1 MTDKTELRLRFWLC
15 YNAITMPNL
24 MTGPKV
30 RKSLHLHDKQLKK
43 LEILANEIRQDLIE
57 MLVTAGS
64 GHSAGP
70 LGMADIFTALY
81 FHVMVHDPKRPD
93 WKDRDRL
100 ILSNGHI
107 CPIRYVTMAHAGYFP
122 KSWMM
127 TLRKLGSS
135 LQGHPEREK
144 LPGVETTSGPLGS
157 GSSQA
162 AGLAYAALMDGSPW
176 RVYCVMSD
184 GELDEGQTWEAML
197 FAGRNKLS
205 NCTFI
210 IDRNNIQIDGR
221 TEEIMPLEPLA
232 AKFEAFNMNVIHC
245 AGNSISDFITAI
257 ERAHGVSEKPTVIIA
272 DTVPG
277 YGVNFMEN
285 DYRWHGKPPNTL
297 EAKQALAWLRTLGGK
312 IKGEHE

>member
-1 MTDKTELRLRFWLC
+1 
-15 YNAITMPNL
+15 MPNL
-24 MTGPKV
+24 TLGPKV
-30 RKSLHLHDKQLKK
+30 RKPLHLHDKKLKQLEEK
-43 LEILANEIRQDLIE
+43 AFAIREDVVK
-57 MLVTAGS
+57 MLVEAGS

-107 CPIRYVTMAHAGYFP
+107 CPIRYATMAHAGYFP
-122 KSWMM
+122 KEALK
-127 TLRKLGSS
+127 TLRKFGSP

-144 LPGVETTSGPLGS
+144 LAGAETTSGPLGS

-162 AGLAYAALMDGSPW
+162 VGMAYVGLLDRAPW

-184 GELDEGQTWEAML
+184 GELECGQTWEAML
-197 FAGRNKLS
+197 FAGRNKLY

-210 IDRNNIQIDGR
+210 IDRNNIQIDGQ
-221 TEEIMPLEPLA
+221 TEEVMPLEPLQE
-232 AKFEAFNMNVIHC
+232 KFEAFNLNVIRC
-245 AGNSISDFITAI
+245 AGNSIRDFVSAV
-257 ERAHGVSEKPTVIIA
+257 EHAHGVSEKPTVIIA

-277 YGVNFMEN
+277 YGVDFMEY
-285 DYRWHGKPPNTL
+285 DFAWHGKPPTFK
-297 EAKQALAWLRTLGGK
+297 EGKKALAWLRTLGGK
-312 IKGEHE
+312 IKSEHE

>member
-1 MTDKTELRLRFWLC
+1 
-15 YNAITMPNL
+15 MPDL
-24 MTGPKV
+24 SQGPTV
-30 RKSLHLHDKQLKK
+30 RKPLHLHDRQLKK
-43 LEILANEIRQDLIE
+43 LETRALEIRKDLIM
-57 MLVTAGS
+57 MLVQAGS

-81 FHVMVHDPKRPD
+81 FHILVHDPKKPN

-122 KSWMM
+122 K
-127 TLRKLGSS
+127 TLLTILRKFGSP
-135 LQGHPEREK
+135 LQGHPERTK
-144 LPGVETTSGPLGS
+144 LPGLETTSGPLGS

-162 AGLAYAALMDGSPW
+162 VGMAYVGLLERTPW

-184 GELDEGQTWEAML
+184 GELECGQTWEAML
-197 FAGRNKLS
+197 FAGRNKLF

-232 AKFEAFNMNVIHC
+232 AKFEAFNLNVISC
-245 AGNSISDFITAI
+245 AGNSISDFVTAV
-257 ERAHGVSEKPTVIIA
+257 ERAHAVTEKPSVIIA

-277 YGVNFMEN
+277 YGVDFMEN
-285 DYRWHGKPPNTL
+285 DYRWHGKTPTFT
-297 EAKQALAWLRTLGGK
+297 EGKKALAWLRTLGGK
-312 IKGEHE
+312 IKSEHE

>member
-1 MTDKTELRLRFWLC
+1 
-15 YNAITMPNL
+15 MPNL
-24 MTGPKV
+24 SQGPKV
-30 RKSLHLHDKQLKK
+30 RKPLHLHDRQLKK
-43 LEILANEIRQDLIE
+43 LEQKALALRIDLIK
-57 MLVTAGS
+57 MLVEAKS

-81 FHVMVHDPKRPD
+81 FHIMVHDPKKPA

-107 CPIRYVTMAHAGYFP
+107 CPIRYVAMAHAGYFP

-127 TLRKLGSS
+127 SLRKFGSP

-144 LPGVETTSGPLGS
+144 LPGLETTSGPLGS

-162 AGLAYAALMDGSPW
+162 AGIAYAALLDQSPY

-184 GELDEGQTWEAML
+184 GELECGQTWEAML
-197 FAGRNKLS
+197 FAGRNKLF
-205 NCTFI
+205 NLTFI

-232 AKFEAFNMNVIHC
+232 AKFEAFNMHVIHC
-245 AGNSISDFITAI
+245 AGNSIADFVTAV
-257 ERAHGVSEKPTVIIA
+257 ERAHGVTEKPTVIIA

-277 YGVNFMEN
+277 YGVDFMEN
-285 DYRWHGKPPNTL
+285 DYRWHGKPPTFTEGK
-297 EAKQALAWLRTLGGK
+297 EAIAWLRTLGGK
-312 IKGEHE
+312 IRSEHE